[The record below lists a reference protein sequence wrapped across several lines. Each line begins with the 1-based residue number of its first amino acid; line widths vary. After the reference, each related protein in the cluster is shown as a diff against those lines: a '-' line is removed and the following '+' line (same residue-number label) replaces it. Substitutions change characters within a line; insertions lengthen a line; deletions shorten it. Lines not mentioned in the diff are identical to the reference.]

1 MDIKPTG
8 VLPEALL
15 VDLPEID
22 AQYEEIF
29 ARIERLKTACFE
41 SDTVPFEE
49 CEALLAL
56 LAHHFATEERIAA
69 CAELEFSKHTK
80 THRDTLQILSKA
92 LDEVHKGGRN
102 VHSFL
107 RYVEFWFERH
117 ITQDDKPFAASL
129 HLPSDLPRQ
138 PTGHCQKSVGLT
150 SSMALKAVLLHGLRP
165 RAHSRLMLFQR
176 KAGAAI

>member
-15 VDLPEID
+15 VDLPEVD

-29 ARIERLKTACFE
+29 ARIELLKATCFE
-41 SDTVPFEE
+41 SDTVPFEA

-80 THRDTLQILSKA
+80 THRDTFQILSKA
-92 LDEVHKGGRN
+92 LDEVHKGVRN

-129 HLPSDLPRQ
+129 PANLHLPSDPSRQ
-138 PTGHCQKSVGLT
+138 ATGHHQKAVGLT
-150 SSMALKAVLLHGLRP
+150 SPVG
-165 RAHSRLMLFQR
+165 FE
-176 KAGAAI
+176 GGVAARV